1 MSGAGPP
8 LWVRSS
14 CGAGGASGPECFQLT
29 WELNLC
35 EVTALPPACPA
46 AEA

>member
-1 MSGAGPP
+1 MSGAVPP

-14 CGAGGASGPECFQLT
+14 CGAGGASGLECFQLT
-29 WELNLC
+29 WELNLS
-35 EVTALPPACPA
+35 EVIALPLACPA